1 MKIYKVT
8 YRTDQE
14 GSEGFYFTA
23 SMKDAKTNTH
33 NAEGHDIT
41 ECDKEIETIEVTATK
56 KGIIELL
63 NRHAGHND
71 NG

>member
-8 YRTDQE
+8 YRYQE
-14 GSEGFYFTA
+14 ASEGFYFT
-23 SMKDAKTNTH
+23 SSLKDANENVMANDCNIEH
-33 NAEGHDIT
+33 
-41 ECDKEIETIEVTATK
+41 CDKEIQTISVTPTK

-63 NRHAGHND
+63 NYHAVHND